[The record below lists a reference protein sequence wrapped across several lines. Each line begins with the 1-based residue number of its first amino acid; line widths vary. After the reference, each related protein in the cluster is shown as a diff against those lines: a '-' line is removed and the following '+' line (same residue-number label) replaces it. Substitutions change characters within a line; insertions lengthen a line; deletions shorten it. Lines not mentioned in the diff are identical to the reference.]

1 MAADS
6 VSAAPRAAT
15 GFPVSPDI
23 QGDIDSRLR
32 VVLSC
37 AACVTIALLTWV
49 FYQPHMP
56 EESPAAPPPYKAAVP
71 SRRPPKNLRSVKSS
85 TAPPATK
92 ASASASASAAA
103 SGSGGYASGTLC
115 AARTITDPATRT
127 LLAAAFRQIN
137 ELQGVVG
144 AQSELLTELQ
154 AQLAVAQ
161 AVRDAD
167 TQTEEVTAVELRST
181 ASVRLS
187 AVQTQV
193 KLRAEAG
200 AHGDAAAGD
209 RGQSQPPPPP
219 PQKSSRWVAPPV
231 HVPERMAASSSS
243 GDATTTPLKAPR
255 RSYSSSA
262 AAAQPVSPVFEK
274 HTSPGSSGK
283 KPPLDGGGDSGS
295 RAAVEWLVCDGG
307 VGGDDA
313 REGVAEDAA
322 TPTKEPRRRRR
333 WQQQQQQHGGGGG
346 GGRSS
351 DLSCR
356 LDAGPRERRALA
368 AMYLTAS
375 GGVAQ

>member
-56 EESPAAPPPYKAAVP
+56 DESPAAPPPYKAAVP
-71 SRRPPKNLRSVKSS
+71 SRRSPKNLRSVKSS

-255 RSYSSSA
+255 RSSSSAA

-333 WQQQQQQHGGGGG
+333 WQQQQQHGGGGG